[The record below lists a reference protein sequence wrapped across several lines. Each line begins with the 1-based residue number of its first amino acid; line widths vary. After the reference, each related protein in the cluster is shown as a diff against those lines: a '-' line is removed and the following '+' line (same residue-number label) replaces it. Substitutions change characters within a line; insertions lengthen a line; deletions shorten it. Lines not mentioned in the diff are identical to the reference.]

1 MMPATRL
8 ALQGPSQELPES
20 KDSVA
25 PCLGG
30 AGEPLGLHAPPP
42 MHSSVPAGGCRST
55 YFPKGL
61 IGCEPLAAASQGPR
75 WGANIP
81 STTAQQLVPGQPGR
95 GASCP
100 GAWGRAGPSAFG
112 APGPPRG
119 PAGVRAPAIVHGC
132 VSVRVSVH
140 GVCASIVGKRGRGHF
155 AFCEIIS

>member
-1 MMPATRL
+1 MKPATRL
-8 ALQGPSQELPES
+8 ALQDPAKSCQSPRTRWRPVS
-20 KDSVA
+20 
-25 PCLGG
+25 GG
-30 AGEPLGLHAPPP
+30 PLGAAPPT
-42 MHSSVPAGGCRST
+42 HSSVPAGGFCST

-61 IGCEPLAAASQGPR
+61 RGCEPLAAASQGPR
-75 WGANIP
+75 WGASIP

-100 GAWGRAGPSAFG
+100 SAWGRAGPSACG

-119 PAGVRAPAIVHGC
+119 PARVRAPAIVHGC
-132 VSVRVSVH
+132 VCLCVSACT